1 MSIVNKTFVDT
12 LNKKVSKE
20 KAEAILEK
28 FYKRNITWW
37 DITELEKLDVK
48 VPIEFEIIADENIAY
63 DEDNLPITDKDIE
76 SGKIK
81 FVENTAKIDM
91 INYLW
96 LADTMP
102 ENMTV
107 SEKVNKIIEL
117 YREIYL
123 NTQKAMS
130 VKLSKT
136 KNKTIV

>member
-1 MSIVNKTFVDT
+1 MSIVNQIFVDT
-12 LNKKVSKE
+12 LNEKVSKE
-20 KAEAILEK
+20 KVEAILEK
-28 FYKRNITWW
+28 FYKRNITWC

-63 DEDNLPITDKDIE
+63 DEDNPPITDEDIK

-96 LADTMP
+96 LSDTMP
-102 ENMTV
+102 ENMNV

-123 NTQKAMS
+123 NTQKAMNI
-130 VKLSKT
+130 KLSKT
-136 KNKTIV
+136 KNKTTV